1 MPLLPPVI
9 TATLP
14 SSLPMMVLLCDG
26 MRSQL
31 FILYRTIQMWRVAS
45 KAHIYLPKGI
55 DKHPISMEQKKS
67 ARALGRPRSFETG
80 KALDAAMKVC
90 WCKGYEGASLS
101 DLTRAMGINRP
112 SLYAAF
118 GDKES
123 LFRKVL
129 DRYDSGPA
137 AYVQEAMHQPTARA
151 VVQRLMEGAADL
163 ATASG
168 NPRGCLFVQSALACG
183 DKAEGI
189 RNDLILRRDAGEKA
203 VRLRLK
209 RAQAEGDLPRDANTA
224 DLARYVV
231 TVIQGIAVQAAGGAT
246 RNELRRVIENALRA
260 WPQ

>member
-1 MPLLPPVI
+1 
-9 TATLP
+9 
-14 SSLPMMVLLCDG
+14 
-26 MRSQL
+26 MR
-31 FILYRTIQMWRVAS
+31 M
-45 KAHIYLPKGI
+45 K
-55 DKHPISMEQKKS
+55 QKKT

-80 KALDAAMKVC
+80 KALDAAMKVF

-101 DLTRAMGINRP
+101 DLTKAMGINRP

-137 AYVQEAMHQPTARA
+137 GYVREALNQPTARA
-151 VVQRLMEGAADL
+151 VVERLLEGAAEL
-163 ATASG
+163 GTASS

-209 RAQAEGDLPRDANTA
+209 RAQAEGDLAHDADPA

-231 TVIQGIAVQAAGGAT
+231 TVVQGIAVQAASGAA
-246 RNELRRVIENALRA
+246 RPELRRVIQTALRS

>member
-1 MPLLPPVI
+1 
-9 TATLP
+9 
-14 SSLPMMVLLCDG
+14 
-26 MRSQL
+26 MR
-31 FILYRTIQMWRVAS
+31 M
-45 KAHIYLPKGI
+45 K
-55 DKHPISMEQKKS
+55 QKKT

-80 KALDAAMKVC
+80 KALDAAMKVF

-101 DLTRAMGINRP
+101 DLTKAMGINRP

-129 DRYDSGPA
+129 DRYDNRYDSGPA
-137 AYVQEAMHQPTARA
+137 AYVREALNQPTARA
-151 VVQRLMEGAADL
+151 VVERLMEGAAEL
-163 ATASG
+163 GTASS

-209 RAQAEGDLPRDANTA
+209 RAQADGDLAHDANPA

-231 TVIQGIAVQAAGGAT
+231 TVIQGIAVQAASGAA
-246 RNELRRVIENALRA
+246 RPELRRVIQTALRS